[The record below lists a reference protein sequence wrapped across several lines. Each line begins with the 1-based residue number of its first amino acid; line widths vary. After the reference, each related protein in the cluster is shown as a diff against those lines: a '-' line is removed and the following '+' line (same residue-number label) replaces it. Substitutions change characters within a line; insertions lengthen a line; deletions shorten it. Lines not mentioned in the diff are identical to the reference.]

1 MNTQELIDRA
11 EKAEAIIA
19 GIIAVLNKESY
30 WSGCMKDDPAVVSS
44 QEILSVIYRD
54 APKNVRDKVMLRV
67 DDGDDYESISIFTD

>member
-19 GIIAVLNKESY
+19 GIIAILNKESY
-30 WSGCMKDDPAVVSS
+30 WSGCMEYDPAVISS
-44 QEILSVIYRD
+44 EEILSVIYRD
-54 APKNVRDKVMLRV
+54 EPKSVRDKVTLLV